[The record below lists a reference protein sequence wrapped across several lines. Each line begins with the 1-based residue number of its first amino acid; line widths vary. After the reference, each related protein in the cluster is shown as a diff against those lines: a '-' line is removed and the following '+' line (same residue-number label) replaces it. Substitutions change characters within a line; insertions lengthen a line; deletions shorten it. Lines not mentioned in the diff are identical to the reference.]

1 MFSILTERNTFEL
14 IYSIILLI
22 MNFFTLILS
31 LLLIILNIVK
41 ENNKNLSLML
51 SINYQISL
59 VCILHSISFILYPF
73 NTKETE
79 ILLTIEGVLA
89 IVSYLVLVN
98 LVGSLLIYYY
108 VILKAE
114 IRKKYSLSVQLSS
127 TWVLPI
133 IFGIVYYLFGIIELD
148 EKIIFEWEQKV
159 EVLDTVFFALY
170 LISLTVCFIYLFKL
184 RFEMKKLAKSSKSYK
199 TIMFSII
206 IYFIALM
213 SCVLAVL
220 FNILSYFVGHDDNSG
235 SSSSYIYVVF
245 KYSSSFIENILV
257 LYFCW
262 FCEYESTKRQMFLEL
277 FCCKKVETKKE
288 DDEEINISLII
299 NELEEEE

>member
-14 IYSIILLI
+14 IYSIVLLI
-22 MNFFTLILS
+22 MNFFTFILS

-235 SSSSYIYVVF
+235 SSSSYLYVVF

-262 FCEYESTKRQMFLEL
+262 FCGYESTKRQMFLEL

>member
-14 IYSIILLI
+14 IYSIVLLI

-114 IRKKYSLSVQLSS
+114 IRKKYSL
-127 TWVLPI
+127 
-133 IFGIVYYLFGIIELD
+133 
-148 EKIIFEWEQKV
+148 
-159 EVLDTVFFALY
+159 
-170 LISLTVCFIYLFKL
+170 
-184 RFEMKKLAKSSKSYK
+184 
-199 TIMFSII
+199 
-206 IYFIALM
+206 
-213 SCVLAVL
+213 
-220 FNILSYFVGHDDNSG
+220 
-235 SSSSYIYVVF
+235 
-245 KYSSSFIENILV
+245 
-257 LYFCW
+257 
-262 FCEYESTKRQMFLEL
+262 LER
-277 FCCKKVETKKE
+277 
-288 DDEEINISLII
+288 D
-299 NELEEEE
+299 